1 MTMKLRNR
9 LIALVC
15 LFLFLALGA
24 FLLLTSSTRK
34 PFAIILFVGD
44 NITSPVLGATRIFN
58 GGAEARLQMEELP
71 YSALSRNAA
80 NDFSIPDTASAS
92 TQISAGR
99 RVNKGSL
106 CNDTAGLKLSSLLEL
121 ASLKGRAT
129 GLITTGEITGTT
141 AASYYAKTLSGEN
154 RSDLALQF
162 CSHPP
167 FDFVAG
173 GGSLDFESPEATSTN
188 LPPSVDMNSSSQVV
202 AGSPL
207 KKMKDHGVSVLH
219 SVAELEKQPF
229 WKKNPLLALLSPGP
243 LSPLSATGS
252 TEGDPS
258 APSLSDLVRIAIRN
272 LQSNGQGY
280 LLVVDDPM
288 IGQAARSNDAETMF
302 QRILAFDK
310 AISTARRY
318 AGEKALVVVT
328 GRETLGGLQLS
339 GYPFLRDKGVA
350 VLAINNQGYPSLNW
364 STGPGFDPDKG
375 ADLSHS
381 KKTFATNSSVGILL
395 QPSATK
401 LPSGLGV
408 GGDVLTLGVGPG
420 SENLH
425 GFQDLTQVHRLILN
439 EL

>member
-1 MTMKLRNR
+1 MTIKLRNR

-24 FLLLTSSTRK
+24 FLLLSSSTKK

-44 NITSPVLGATRIFN
+44 NITSPVLGAARIFN
-58 GGAEARLQMEELP
+58 GGAEVRLQMEELP
-71 YSALSRNAA
+71 HSAMSRNAA
-80 NDFSIPDTASAS
+80 NDFSIPDAASAS
-92 TQISAGR
+92 TEISAGA

-106 CNDTAGLKLSSLLEL
+106 CIDSAGLKLSSLLEL

-129 GLITTGEITGTT
+129 GLITTGEIAGTT
-141 AASYYAKTLSGEN
+141 AASYYAKTLNGEN

-162 CSHPP
+162 CSHTP

-173 GGSLDFESPEATSTN
+173 GGSVDFEPPDTTATN
-188 LPPSVDMNSSSQVV
+188 LPSSVATNSSPNVV
-202 AGSPL
+202 VGNTL
-207 KKMKDHGVSVLH
+207 KKMKDNGVSVLH
-219 SVAELEKQPF
+219 SMAELEKQPF
-229 WKKNPLLALLSPGP
+229 WKKTPLFALLAPGP
-243 LSPLSATGS
+243 LAPLSALGS
-252 TEGDPS
+252 TEGDPN
-258 APSLSDLVRIAIRN
+258 APSLSDLVRVAIRN

-288 IGQAARSNDAETMF
+288 IGQAARSNDAEMMF
-302 QRILAFDK
+302 QRVLAFDK

-328 GRETLGGLQLS
+328 GRETLGGLQLN

-350 VLAINNQGYPSLNW
+350 ILAINNQGYSSLSW

-375 ADLSHS
+375 ANLSYS
-381 KKTFATNSSVGILL
+381 KKTGVTNDSAGILL
-395 QPSATK
+395 QPSANK
-401 LPSGLGV
+401 LPSGVGV

>member
-15 LFLFLALGA
+15 LALFLALGA

-92 TQISAGR
+92 TEISAGAK
-99 RVNKGSL
+99 VNKGSL
-106 CNDTAGLKLSSLLEL
+106 CIDPAGQKLSSLLEL

-141 AASYYAKTLSGEN
+141 AASYYAKTLNGDN

-173 GGSLDFESPEATSTN
+173 GGSLDFETPDATSTD
-188 LPPSVDMNSSSQVV
+188 LTTSVATNSPAQVASGNPV
-202 AGSPL
+202 
-207 KKMKDHGVSVLH
+207 KNMKSNGVSVLH

-243 LSPLSATGS
+243 LSPLPDTGNN
-252 TEGDPS
+252 EGNPNG
-258 APSLSDLVRIAIRN
+258 PSLSDLVRIAIRN
-272 LQSNGQGY
+272 LQSNGHGY
-280 LLVVDDPM
+280 LLIVDDPM
-288 IGQAARSNDAETMF
+288 IAQAARSNDAETMF
-302 QRILAFDK
+302 QRILSFDK

-328 GRETLGGLQLS
+328 GRETLGGLQLN

-350 VLAINNQGYPSLNW
+350 VLAINNQGYPSLSW

-381 KKTFATNSSVGILL
+381 KKTVGTNVSAGILL

-401 LPSGLGV
+401 LPAGLGV

-425 GFQDLTQVHRLILN
+425 GFQDLTQVHQLILN

>member
-15 LFLFLALGA
+15 LSLFLALGA

-92 TQISAGR
+92 TEISAGTK
-99 RVNKGSL
+99 VNKGSL
-106 CNDTAGLKLSSLLEL
+106 CIDPAGQKLSSLLEL

-141 AASYYAKTLSGEN
+141 AASYYAKTLNGDN
-154 RSDLALQF
+154 RSDMVLQF

-173 GGSLDFESPEATSTN
+173 GGSLDFETPDATSTDLTN
-188 LPPSVDMNSSSQVV
+188 SVVTNSPAQVV
-202 AGSPL
+202 SGNPV
-207 KKMKDHGVSVLH
+207 KNMKINGVSVLH

-243 LSPLSATGS
+243 LSPLSATGN
-252 TEGDPS
+252 TDGDPNG
-258 APSLSDLVRIAIRN
+258 PSLSDLVRIAIRN
-272 LQSNGQGY
+272 LQSNGHGY
-280 LLVVDDPM
+280 LLIVDDPM
-288 IGQAARSNDAETMF
+288 IAQAARSNDAETMF
-302 QRILAFDK
+302 QRILSFDK

-328 GRETLGGLQLS
+328 GRETLGGLQLN

-350 VLAINNQGYPSLNW
+350 VLAINNQGYPSLSW

-381 KKTFATNSSVGILL
+381 KKTVGANGSAGILL

-401 LPSGLGV
+401 LPAGLGV

-425 GFQDLTQVHRLILN
+425 GFQDLTQVHQLILN